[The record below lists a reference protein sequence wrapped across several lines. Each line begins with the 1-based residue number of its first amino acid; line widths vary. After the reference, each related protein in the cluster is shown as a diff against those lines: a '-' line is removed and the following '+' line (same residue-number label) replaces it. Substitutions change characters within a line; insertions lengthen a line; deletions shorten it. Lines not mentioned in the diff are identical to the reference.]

1 MKAVKSIR
9 VLFALL
15 VMVSIIAGMV
25 YLFNIYSRNQPV
37 ERAITPQ
44 VSPSLG
50 LARSMLEFARS
61 DAPDPNELYR
71 PIPAITGRFTVPDNL
86 RPVVDF
92 WKRVYTGVY
101 SFQAI
106 VHDNINVDLVYAIV
120 DLRDEKGASKGDYD
134 SVVRAADAVLKRYK
148 SNMKYLLTSK
158 YDPDKLKGERKR
170 LHLII
175 SQNGGVKKFKN
186 ADDRMRIQ
194 RGLRD
199 SFRSSII
206 RSGRYLEHYRK
217 IFRENNLPEELTLL
231 PHLESSFQFS
241 ASSNAGAVGIWQLTK
256 GASRQ
261 IIHVNSAVDERI
273 DPWRSAEAAAR
284 IFKDNYRRLGDWPL
298 TVTAYNQGVNAMRR
312 AVKQVGS
319 KSIDKVV
326 NKYRSRNF
334 GFAGRNFYCA
344 FVATLE
350 VVQDFE
356 QHYGYLKIEK
366 PLTLNQHKVEKS
378 ESLKNIAKEL
388 GVETGQLAKAN
399 PHLRK
404 SGKNSSVRL
413 PRGATLNIPVED
425 ETEVN

>member
-9 VLFALL
+9 ILFSLL
-15 VMVSIIAGMV
+15 VMVAVVAGLI
-25 YLFNIYSRNQPV
+25 YLFNLYTQRQAAEKSVVPR
-37 ERAITPQ
+37 

-50 LARSMLEFARS
+50 LAQDMLAFAR
-61 DAPDPNELYR
+61 PDTEDHNDYYR
-71 PIPAITGRFTVPDNL
+71 PIPQITGRFAVPDNL

-92 WKRVYTGVY
+92 WKRVYTGIY

-106 VHDNINVDLVYAIV
+106 VHDNRDVNLVYAII
-120 DLRDEKGASKGDYD
+120 DLRDEKGGAKGDYD
-134 SVVRAADAVLKRYK
+134 SVTRAAKNVLKRYK
-148 SNMKYLLTSK
+148 SHMKYLLKSK
-158 YDPDKLKGERKR
+158 YDPGKLTGEKR
-170 LHLII
+170 RLFNII
-175 SQNGGVKKFKN
+175 SQNGGLRKFKG

-217 IFRENNLPEELTLL
+217 IFRDNNLPEELTLL
-231 PHLESSFQFS
+231 PHLESSFQFN
-241 ASSNAGAVGIWQLTK
+241 ASSYAGAVGIWQLTK
-256 GASRQ
+256 SASNR

-284 IFKDNYRRLGDWPL
+284 IFKDNYRRLKNWPL

-319 KSIDKVV
+319 KGIDKVV
-326 NKYRSRNF
+326 GQYRSRNF

-350 VVQDFE
+350 VVQDYE
-356 QHYGYLKIEK
+356 QHFGYLKIDQ
-366 PLTLNQHKVEKS
+366 PLPLNQHKVTKS
-378 ESLKNIAKEL
+378 ASLKSIAKEL
-388 GVETGQLAKAN
+388 GVNTSQLAKAN
-399 PHLRK
+399 PHLR
-404 SGKNSSVRL
+404 SRGRNSTSRI
-413 PRGATLNIPVED
+413 PKGAALNIPVEVD
-425 ETEVN
+425 SDAN